1 MASRIGEDEL
11 RRRAFDGLTAEIEW
25 FGGAPESSVIRR
37 EGLIAAISPRTPER
51 SIFNS
56 VSCDGPK
63 PLEATADE
71 LGEAYDAAGVRAWT
85 VWVHDRDRRS
95 ADFLAGRG
103 HVLDA
108 APRAMALDLRDLS
121 SPPAAPMG
129 LELAP
134 CDPDTAAQLN
144 DRAYGYERPA
154 FRAIMEEGSAVS
166 LRLLGA
172 FEDGDTRACVGTID
186 VGDDCVVTG
195 VATPPEYQRR
205 GIASWTLHA
214 TLAEAHERG
223 LATGSLQA
231 SRAGAPLYER
241 LGFRDFGFLEI
252 GNCGGGDEVAHHRDL
267 SGRRAAMR
275 SACKAGIPRASRRC
289 PLRDEEEQR
298 RFALSPRLP
307 SRESG
312 RLDCRDGDS

>member
-1 MASRIGEDEL
+1 MGRASLAPMASRIGEDEL
-11 RRRAFDGLTAEIEW
+11 RRRAFDGLRAEIEW
-25 FGGAPESSVIRR
+25 FGGAPDSSVIRR

-56 VSCDGPK
+56 VFCDGPK

-85 VWVHDRDRRS
+85 VWVRDRDRLS

-121 SPPAAPMG
+121 SPPAAPTG

-134 CDPDTAAQLN
+134 CDPNTAAQLN

-154 FRAIMEEGSAVS
+154 FRAIMEDGNAVS
-166 LRLLGA
+166 LRWLGA

-195 VATPPEYQRR
+195 VATPPEHQRR

-214 TLAEAHERG
+214 ALAEAHERG
-223 LATGSLQA
+223 SATGSLQA

-241 LGFRDFGFLEI
+241 LGFRDFGFLEMW
-252 GNCGGGDEVAHHRDL
+252 ELRR
-267 SGRRAAMR
+267 GR
-275 SACKAGIPRASRRC
+275 
-289 PLRDEEEQR
+289 
-298 RFALSPRLP
+298 
-307 SRESG
+307 
-312 RLDCRDGDS
+312 